1 MKTEKKQMSIGSQTF
16 LGKVVIGVL
25 WLALGITDMFD
36 GLIMNIVHAAVFVGT
51 LAVLVVVIRAN
62 REEDDEMSD
71 YNYMKAK
78 AKTRD
83 LMHFVYGGAAV
94 VSALVF
100 GLLQNVDIYWAQV
113 ISGLFFI
120 LMGIQ
125 DIITGIIFRRLE
137 AE

>member
-1 MKTEKKQMSIGSQTF
+1 MKKEKTPMSISTHSF
-16 LGKVVIGVL
+16 WSSIVIGIL
-25 WLALGITDMFD
+25 WISAGITDMFE
-36 GLIMNIVHAAVFVGT
+36 GIVMNIIHILLLIGGIVI
-51 LAVLVVVIRAN
+51 LVVVMRAN

-83 LMHFVYGGAAV
+83 LMHIVYCCAAII
-94 VSALVF
+94 SALVF
-100 GLLQNVDIYWAQV
+100 GLLQNADIYWAQV

-125 DIITGIIFRRLE
+125 DLITGIVFRRLE

>member
-1 MKTEKKQMSIGSQTF
+1 MKKEKTPMSISTQSF
-16 LGKVVIGVL
+16 WSSIVIGIL
-25 WLALGITDMFD
+25 WIGVGITDMFD
-36 GLIMNIVHAAVFVGT
+36 GLVVNIVHAVL
-51 LAVLVVVIRAN
+51 LASTIIVMVAIMKAK

-83 LMHFVYGGAAV
+83 LMHFVYCGSAI

-100 GLLQNVDIYWAQV
+100 GLLQNADIYWAQV

-125 DIITGIIFRRLE
+125 DLITGIVFRRLE